1 MQLLGQPVK
10 HITFGDGTVT
20 GISDRDITITFGQDK
35 KRFLYPDAFATYLT
49 VKDAQ
54 LQNELHEKCTRKAQN
69 KAAELKKACE
79 RRARNKKIRAMKI
92 SPNAQAVFNL
102 EYDQAQNAIRS
113 GWVDAGCY
121 LSGKSKGEPRIPSR
135 LKPNSSCLLT
145 GLPADNSTEENRHI
159 WGAFMVKEDF
169 WGERCKDGHIL
180 RHDRYQICLP
190 KDAALPYWRY
200 FDHGDCCPRW
210 GQVAFKYFPNDIMQ
224 RILLDMTKAAAGTQ
238 QEWTVNEFY
247 EYFCEIN
254 RLSDIGA
261 ASGVQ

>member
-10 HITFGDGTVT
+10 HIAFGEGTVT
-20 GISDRDITITFGQDK
+20 GLSDRAITITFGQDK
-35 KRFLYPDAFATYLT
+35 KKFLYPDAFATYLT
-49 VKDAQ
+49 INDAQ
-54 LQNELHEKCTRKAQN
+54 IQRELYEKCARKVQN
-69 KAAELKKACE
+69 KEAELKKACA

-102 EYDQAQNAIRS
+102 EYDEAQNAIQN
-113 GWVDAGCY
+113 GWIGAGRY
-121 LSGKSKGEPRIPSR
+121 LSGGSKGEPRIPSR

-145 GLPADNSTEENRHI
+145 GLPANSAEEERCI

-169 WGERCKDGHIL
+169 WGEHCKDGHIL
-180 RHDRYQICLP
+180 RHDRYRICLP

-238 QEWTVNEFY
+238 QERTVNEFY